1 MDIHVIRMSV
11 WADPTW
17 KEFFFCRVFSGP
29 GDALEW
35 QLFRQ
40 TVHFF
45 FFFLE
50 RDVHNGSILVW

>member
-17 KEFFFCRVFSGP
+17 KEFCSAGCFQ
-29 GDALEW
+29 ALGMLW
-35 QLFRQ
+35 NGSSLGRQ
-40 TVHFF
+40 CIFF